1 MVKRNHKAYYNQT
14 LRKGIVTKKEKH
26 QKYYSNSF
34 LALWMEKSIAK
45 KYIPY
50 P

>member
-26 QKYYSNSF
+26 QKYSNSL